1 MENGTV
7 TLATLAEH
15 LKVSKT
21 TVSKALRN
29 QPGISSGM
37 KRKVRSLAH
46 ELNYTPNFAG
56 QMLRKETINTIGA
69 LITLDVTNSWLS
81 EMISSLEDELDKHG
95 QTMLLTLGKNNPE
108 KLMRCID
115 QLSGGRVAGIIAGP
129 YYNPSSLNSLVNL
142 INRKIPVVAFNCMYD
157 LPIDRIQIDLKAGA
171 ELAVDYLYDRGHRNI
186 GFLCSP
192 AHVMESF
199 SGSRRAAFQDAMIK
213 HELPLSGKFLVDG
226 PSYVH
231 GGMEAMGH
239 LLDSYPKE
247 ELPSAFV
254 CQNDCAADGAM
265 RAIYK
270 RGYKVPEDFSLIGF
284 DNLKE
289 SGMTITPLT
298 TIDGAMR
305 QMAIETVDAL
315 MDKIKNPQRE
325 LITKKIEPSLVE
337 RDSVASIKI

>member
-1 MENGTV
+1 MVNEPV

-21 TVSKALRN
+21 TISKALRN

-37 KRKVRSLAH
+37 KRKVRNLAR

-56 QMLRKETINTIGA
+56 QMLRSEKINTVGA

-81 EMISSLEDELDKHG
+81 EMVSCLEDELDKHG
-95 QTMLLTLGKNNPE
+95 QTMLLTLGKNNPD
-108 KLMRCID
+108 KLDRCID
-115 QLSGGRVAGIIAGP
+115 QLSGGRVSGIIAGP
-129 YYNPSSLNSLVNL
+129 YYNPSSLNSLINL

-171 ELAVDYLYDRGHRNI
+171 ELAVEYLYQCGHRNI

-199 SGSRRAAFQDAMIK
+199 SGSRRAAFQEAMIK
-213 HELPLSGKFLVDG
+213 HELPLKGKFLIDG
-226 PSYVH
+226 PSYVR
-231 GGMEAMGH
+231 GGMEAMLN
-239 LLDSYPKE
+239 LLDKYPKD
-247 ELPSAFV
+247 ELPTAFV
-254 CQNDCAADGAM
+254 CQNDAAADGAM

-270 RGYKVPEDFSLIGF
+270 RGYKVPEDFSIIGF

-305 QMAIETVDAL
+305 QMAEEIVTTL
-315 MDKIKNPQRE
+315 MN
-325 LITKKIEPSLVE
+325 KIEEPKRALVVKNVQPTLVE
-337 RDSVASIKI
+337 RESVATIKA